1 MLNQIQQLPDWQ
13 TLTAEQI
20 RDALAAKTY
29 EVRDQTPLTMGEILS
44 TLGMADGGLV
54 SGTVRAVAVENPIID
69 DARMGLNTAGVM
81 LHTPERQG
89 MIDMLAVVGEWPD
102 ELRDAVKALRVRM
115 ESQWFGFGG
124 DGEVPSVDA
133 ISDAVTEY
141 KDTEARQA
149 ALNTLQSVGNDKRA
163 ELAQHIEAAKLIL
176 SETAIDQLERVL
188 EEQLETL

>member
-1 MLNQIQQLPDWQ
+1 
-13 TLTAEQI
+13 
-20 RDALAAKTY
+20 
-29 EVRDQTPLTMGEILS
+29 
-44 TLGMADGGLV
+44 
-54 SGTVRAVAVENPIID
+54 
-69 DARMGLNTAGVM
+69 
-81 LHTPERQG
+81 
-89 MIDMLAVVGEWPD
+89 
-102 ELRDAVKALRVRM
+102 M

-149 ALNTLQSVGNDKRA
+149 ALNTLQTVGNDKRA